1 MALIQC
7 SECGQTISDKAEKC
21 PKCGYSIV
29 QEEKETVAEAK
40 TTMSDQP
47 STTSKPKRKNI
58 VIAGVFVLIA
68 IIGVAGFLI
77 KGVFSSVSVAEIN
90 ITKWKV
96 TDSTSYGYY
105 YEATITSEQ
114 KKPFMAV
121 IGSYKDEGSYPK
133 FAFVDGGEGKLEIYT
148 SDDDD
153 PSIKYHPIGY
163 YQTEKI
169 KASDLSVKYK
179 DSDYTDWS
187 WEKTNCDVD
196 IELKIN
202 KSVNGILFVNIENIT
217 NDETDYNLSIPI
229 INGEGKYSYY
239 AELPYKSRG
248 IEIDVTPVCFVKS
261 APLGETD
268 YTVEKA
274 FSVKKEDSKN
284 SAYYDDG
291 YDGEGIWAFP
301 EKEDGLILYTM
312 ELTDGGDKAKRGKVE
327 NRLAFLH
334 DHEITITSYDS
345 AADGILM
352 PKYSVNLVG
361 YLPWNEITKE

>member
-7 SECGQTISDKAEKC
+7 PECGQTISDKAEKC

-29 QEEKETVAEAK
+29 REEKETVAEAK

-47 STTSKPKRKNI
+47 FTTSKPKRKNI
-58 VIAGVFVLIA
+58 VIAGVFALIA

-96 TDSTSYGYY
+96 TDSTSYGDY

-169 KASDLSVKYK
+169 KSSDLSIKYK
-179 DSDYTDWS
+179 DRDYYDRSYSEETH
-187 WEKTNCDVD
+187 CDVD
-196 IELKIN
+196 IELKVN
-202 KSVNGILFVNIENIT
+202 KSITGILFVNIENIT

-229 INGEGKYSYY
+229 INGKGKYSYY

-248 IEIDVTPVCFVKS
+248 IEIEVSPVCFVKS
-261 APLGETD
+261 VPLAETD
-268 YTVEKA
+268 YTVDKA
-274 FSVKKEDSKN
+274 FSVKKKVGEYST
-284 SAYYDDG
+284 Y
-291 YDGEGIWAFP
+291 YDGEGTWTFS
-301 EKEDGLILYTM
+301 EQEDGLILYTI
-312 ELTDGGDKAKRGKVE
+312 ELTDGGDKAKRGKEE
-327 NRLAFLH
+327 NRLTFLH

-345 AADGILM
+345 VKDGILM
-352 PKYSVNLVG
+352 PKYSVKLIG